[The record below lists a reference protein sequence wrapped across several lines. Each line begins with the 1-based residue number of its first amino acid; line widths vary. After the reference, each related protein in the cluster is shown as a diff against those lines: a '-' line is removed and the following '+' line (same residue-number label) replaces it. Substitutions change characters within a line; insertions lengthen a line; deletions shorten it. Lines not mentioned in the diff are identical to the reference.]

1 MKVTIETFFCPYCDE
16 ATEIYLRLVNTIL
29 FADNEN
35 SMRKLLKYVKKLVSQ
50 QQEEERQATPVV
62 AEDTEEYRPLT
73 KAELIA
79 DLNEMC
85 EEVKLIRAGKLKGQT
100 WEDFKHELHR

>member
-35 SMRKLLKYVKKLVSQ
+35 SLCKDI
-50 QQEEERQATPVV
+50 E
-62 AEDTEEYRPLT
+62 
-73 KAELIA
+73 
-79 DLNEMC
+79 
-85 EEVKLIRAGKLKGQT
+85 KLKTQVLLDDYFMYG
-100 WEDFKHELHR
+100 FGVHHL

>member
-1 MKVTIETFFCPYCDE
+1 MSTTSLNAE
-16 ATEIYLRLVNTIL
+16 L
-29 FADNEN
+29 FRELSYIADNEN

-50 QQEEERQATPVV
+50 QREEEERQASLGV

-73 KAELIA
+73 KAELIS

-100 WEDFKHELHR
+100 WEDFKHELHD

>member
-35 SMRKLLKYVKKLVSQ
+35 SLRKDI
-50 QQEEERQATPVV
+50 E
-62 AEDTEEYRPLT
+62 
-73 KAELIA
+73 
-79 DLNEMC
+79 
-85 EEVKLIRAGKLKGQT
+85 KLKTQVLLDDYFMYG
-100 WEDFKHELHR
+100 FGVHHL

>member
-1 MKVTIETFFCPYCDE
+1 MSAMSLNAE
-16 ATEIYLRLVNTIL
+16 L
-29 FADNEN
+29 FRELSYIADNAD

-50 QQEEERQATPVV
+50 QREEEEQATPIVS
-62 AEDTEEYRPLT
+62 EGTEEYRPLT

-85 EEVKLIRAGKLKGQT
+85 EEVKLIRAGKLKGRPA
-100 WEDFKHELHR
+100 EELLDEL